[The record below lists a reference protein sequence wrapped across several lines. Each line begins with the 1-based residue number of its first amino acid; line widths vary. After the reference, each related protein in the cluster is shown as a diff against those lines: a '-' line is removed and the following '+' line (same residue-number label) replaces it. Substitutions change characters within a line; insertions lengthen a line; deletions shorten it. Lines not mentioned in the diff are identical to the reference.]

1 MKIVSIIGAL
11 AVAFTFSAFSQNQPS
26 GNYYSTEILASGF
39 ALNPGVTTNLTGANY
54 AVNNGYINT
63 KAFSLISVEP
73 MTIQLVVA
81 PNTAN
86 PGTNSFVLSFA
97 PVLDDYVISQK
108 YPVATNQLINVTVT
122 NIPAALATNSLVFTV
137 PATNIV
143 NAHYLKLVRIAGT
156 GTNIVNILSARVGGW
171 Q

>member
-39 ALNPGVTTNLTGANY
+39 ALQPGVTTNLVGGNF
-54 AVNNGYINT
+54 AVNNGYVNT
-63 KAFSLISVEP
+63 KSFSLISVEP
-73 MTIQLVVA
+73 ITVQLVVA

-97 PVLDDYVISQK
+97 PVLDDYVIGQK
-108 YPVATNQLINVTVT
+108 FPLATNNLITVTIT
-122 NIPAALATNSLVFTV
+122 NIPAALATNSLVYSI
-137 PATNIV
+137 PATNLF
-143 NAHYLKLVRIAGT
+143 NAHYLKLVRIVGT
-156 GTNIVNILSARVGGW
+156 GTNVVNILSARVGGW